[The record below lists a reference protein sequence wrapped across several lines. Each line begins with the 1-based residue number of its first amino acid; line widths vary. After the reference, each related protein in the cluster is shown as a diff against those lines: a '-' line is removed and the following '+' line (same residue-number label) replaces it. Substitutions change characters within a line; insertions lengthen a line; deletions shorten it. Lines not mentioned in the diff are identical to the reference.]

1 MSATPTV
8 TTSLTTAKTTPKLQT
23 SSIGALTDLRTT
35 GGSEEQTS
43 QPPTTRYNDSGN
55 TVWAS
60 TRQRTAAASTVTTD
74 GISIEEVSPTSEGV
88 ETDKPSQQALTDAP
102 TASSS
107 NIKALVTEGDIP
119 FTLNPPSTAAT
130 TDRSI
135 EYGLA
140 TNGEIKELSRGVDS
154 IATEGST
161 VDITTEDNA
170 ASKATDTVQ
179 PTTEKASTGLEA
191 VTTEPLTSST
201 ATTTRKD
208 STELSQEESVSK
220 VVAIATEAST
230 EGAFSTESS
239 HEESSSVQVS
249 VTIAPST
256 GDALS
261 TDSSDKT
268 KASTQ
273 ELSYSSKDISTTEA
287 VKQGSPASV
296 EGVLTDHPTE
306 KTLSTEVE
314 GTKERPVTDV
324 TTESSTES
332 GTKTAEEEMA
342 ATDAPNLY
350 TPSTKEEVDTDLQTD
365 QTLSTNAVS
374 STQRAT
380 EFTKG
385 VVIEDVTTEETLSTS
400 IDPTKRPTEDSVPAS
415 ESTTTKILTEESW
428 SGTEAFTTDLSSE
441 AAFTSKEVTAS
452 PTEDAITEMA
462 TAEYATTQFGKEESS
477 LFGTNPKSV
486 PTEHSRATSEA
497 VSSEFPT
504 KDSLLSEAYATSSS
518 ASGSQPSTSEPVET
532 KFQTEDSPTT
542 VKDPVTV
549 TESLTK
555 NLSSTKGELSTQRS
569 TEYKTTE
576 IAATNPSSKAQRT
589 PTESS
594 SSTTQEI
601 ITEFTTE
608 EIPSSGK
615 ALTEDSSSKDI
626 TPESE
631 FNATKSQT
639 ENNPTTAEDLMIYTD
654 VPTEYK
660 SSTRGVMSLEQ
671 STDDSLLT
679 KSASDYSEVG
689 TTEPPTGEP
698 VTVTGVRAKSMSS
711 TRKLLPEPQTDAA
724 FSVTTTAFE
733 SEFTTKELATEES
746 LSAMETVTTEFPT
759 EESLTKTATTPTNE
773 DAFSTRVAM
782 ETQPTTR
789 FSSSGHFDA
798 STKPGIVY
806 SSTMRKTNATQS
818 EFGTST
824 SAANTVEPHPQA
836 TLSTNAA
843 VVTKDQTGEDS
854 STSDPVA
861 TAPPT
866 THSLPTDAPS
876 SSQRFTV
883 KSSPSSEMA
892 TTALATEDSS
902 SQSEQL
908 TTQFRSGDNSSTS
921 ATATTAKKSNIMSE
935 RPTEISSVRTTE
947 SELPSKVPFT
957 DTTKLSSRPR
967 SASSSIGVST
977 TSSVVA
983 HSKVNPKDTLTT
995 DQQIATTRSKST
1007 VTLRTGDDF
1016 NEPTEAVIARIEGV
1030 SQDHGRDS
1038 STTSPNTLWS
1048 SYASTVKAK
1057 TLTTTSSTVSPNEL
1071 KMNVDYLQLLYHN
1084 FSGLALP
1091 GHENESPSR
1100 QTLLAARS

>member
-1 MSATPTV
+1 MPTTPTV
-8 TTSLTTAKTTPKLQT
+8 TTSLTTAKTTPKLET

-35 GGSEEQTS
+35 GGSREQTS
-43 QPPTTRYNDSGN
+43 EPPTTRYNDSGN
-55 TVWAS
+55 TVWVS
-60 TRQRTAAASTVTTD
+60 TRQRTAAAITITTD

-88 ETDKPSQQALTDAP
+88 ETDKPSQQASTDAP

-107 NIKALVTEGDIP
+107 NIKALVTEEDIP
-119 FTLNPPSTAAT
+119 FTLNPPSTAGT
-130 TDRSI
+130 TDRSNDD
-135 EYGLA
+135 GLA

-154 IATEGST
+154 IVNEGST
-161 VDITTEDNA
+161 VDITTEANA

-179 PTTEKASTGLEA
+179 PTTEKASTALEA
-191 VTTEPLTSST
+191 GTTEPLTSST

-208 STELSQEESVSK
+208 STELSQEESASK
-220 VVAIATEAST
+220 VVAIATEAPT
-230 EGAFSTESS
+230 AGAFSTETS
-239 HEESSSVQVS
+239 HEGSSSVQVS

-256 GDALS
+256 EDALS

-268 KASTQ
+268 EASTQ
-273 ELSYSSKDISTTEA
+273 ELSYSRKDISTTEA

-314 GTKERPVTDV
+314 GTRERPVTDV

-428 SGTEAFTTDLSSE
+428 PRTEAFTTDLSSE

-452 PTEDAITEMA
+452 PTEDAITEIA

-477 LFGTNPKSV
+477 LFGTNPKSL
-486 PTEHSRATSEA
+486 PTEYSWATSDA

-504 KDSLLSEAYATSSS
+504 KDNPLSEAYATSS
-518 ASGSQPSTSEPVET
+518 SQPSTSEPVET

-542 VKDPVTV
+542 VEDPVTV
-549 TESLTK
+549 TELPTK
-555 NLSSTKGELSTQRS
+555 NMSSTKGEMSTQHS

-576 IAATNPSSKAQRT
+576 IASTNPSSKAETT

-631 FNATKSQT
+631 FNATKPQT

-654 VPTEYK
+654 VPTEYT

-679 KSASDYSEVG
+679 KSASEYSEVG

-698 VTVTGVRAKSMSS
+698 VTVTGVRAESMSS

-733 SEFTTKELATEES
+733 SEFTTKELATEER
-746 LSAMETVTTEFPT
+746 LSAMETVTTEFST
-759 EESLTKTATTPTNE
+759 EESLAKTATTPTNE

-789 FSSSGHFDA
+789 LSSSGHFDA

-824 SAANTVEPHPQA
+824 SAANTVEPHPHA

-854 STSDPVA
+854 STSDPVT

-866 THSLPTDAPS
+866 THSLPTDAPIS
-876 SSQRFTV
+876 LRFTV

-892 TTALATEDSS
+892 ATALATEDSS

-921 ATATTAKKSNIMSE
+921 ATATTAKNSNIMSE

>member
-1 MSATPTV
+1 MSTTPTV
-8 TTSLTTAKTTPKLQT
+8 TTSLTTAKTTPKLET
-23 SSIGALTDLRTT
+23 SSIGALTDLRKT
-35 GGSEEQTS
+35 GGSKEQTS
-43 QPPTTRYNDSGN
+43 ESPTTRYNDSGN

-60 TRQRTAAASTVTTD
+60 TRQRTAAASTVITD

-102 TASSS
+102 AASSS
-107 NIKALVTEGDIP
+107 NIKALVTDGDIQS
-119 FTLNPPSTAAT
+119 TLNAPSTAAT
-130 TDRSI
+130 TDRANDD
-135 EYGLA
+135 GVA
-140 TNGEIKELSRGVDS
+140 TNGGIKELSRGVDS
-154 IATEGST
+154 IVTEGST
-161 VDITTEDNA
+161 VDISTEDNA

-179 PTTEKASTGLEA
+179 PTTQKASTALEA
-191 VTTEPLTSST
+191 VTTEPLTT
-201 ATTTRKD
+201 AITKRKD

-220 VVAIATEAST
+220 VVAITTEAPT
-230 EGAFSTESS
+230 EGAFSTEISR
-239 HEESSSVQVS
+239 EESSSVQVS

-287 VKQGSPASV
+287 VKQGSLASV

-306 KTLSTEVE
+306 RTLSTKVE
-314 GTKERPVTDV
+314 GTRERPVTDV
-324 TTESSTES
+324 ITETSTES

-374 STQRAT
+374 QRAT

-415 ESTTTKILTEESW
+415 ESTTMKILTEESW
-428 SGTEAFTTDLSSE
+428 SRTEAFTTAALASE

-486 PTEHSRATSEA
+486 PTEYSRATSDA

-504 KDSLLSEAYATSSS
+504 KDNPLSEAYATSSS
-518 ASGSQPSTSEPVET
+518 QLSTSEPVET

-542 VKDPVTV
+542 VEDPVTV
-549 TESLTK
+549 TEFPTK
-555 NLSSTKGELSTQRS
+555 NMSSTKGEMSTQHS

-576 IAATNPSSKAQRT
+576 IASTNPSSKAETT

-608 EIPSSGK
+608 EIPSSSK
-615 ALTEDSSSKDI
+615 ALTVDSSSIDI

-631 FNATKSQT
+631 FNATKPQT

-654 VPTEYK
+654 VPTEYT

-679 KSASDYSEVG
+679 KSASEYSEVG

-698 VTVTGVRAKSMSS
+698 VTVTGVRTESMSS
-711 TRKLLPEPQTDAA
+711 TRKLPPQPQTDAA
-724 FSVTTTAFE
+724 FSVTITAFE

-746 LSAMETVTTEFPT
+746 LSAMETVTTELPT
-759 EESLTKTATTPTNE
+759 EESLAKTATTPTNE

-806 SSTMRKTNATQS
+806 SSTIRKTNATQS

-843 VVTKDQTGEDS
+843 VVKKDQTGEDS
-854 STSDPVA
+854 STSDPVT

-883 KSSPSSEMA
+883 KYSPSSEMA
-892 TTALATEDSS
+892 TTALATEGSS

-921 ATATTAKKSNIMSE
+921 ATATTAKNSNIMSE
-935 RPTEISSVRTTE
+935 RPTEISSLRTTE

-957 DTTKLSSRPR
+957 DTTKLSSRPKP
-967 SASSSIGVST
+967 ASPSIGVST

-1038 STTSPNTLWS
+1038 STRSPNTLRAS
-1048 SYASTVKAK
+1048 HVSTVKAK
-1057 TLTTTSSTVSPNEL
+1057 TLTTTSSTVGPNEL
-1071 KMNVDYLQLLYHN
+1071 KMIVDYLQLL
-1084 FSGLALP
+1084 
-1091 GHENESPSR
+1091 
-1100 QTLLAARS
+1100 

>member
-1 MSATPTV
+1 MSTTPTV
-8 TTSLTTAKTTPKLQT
+8 TTSLTTAKTTPKLET

-35 GGSEEQTS
+35 GRSEEQTS
-43 QPPTTRYNDSGN
+43 EPPTTRYNDSGN

-88 ETDKPSQQALTDAP
+88 EADKPSQQALTDAP
-102 TASSS
+102 AASSS
-107 NIKALVTEGDIP
+107 NIKALVTEGAIP
-119 FTLNPPSTAAT
+119 FTLNLPSTEAT

-135 EYGLA
+135 DYGLS

-154 IATEGST
+154 IVTEGST

-179 PTTEKASTGLEA
+179 PTTEKASTALEA

-208 STELSQEESVSK
+208 STELSQEESASK
-220 VVAIATEAST
+220 VVATTTEAPT
-230 EGAFSTESS
+230 EVAFSTETS

-249 VTIAPST
+249 VTFAPST
-256 GDALS
+256 E
-261 TDSSDKT
+261 DSSDKT
-268 KASTQ
+268 EASTQ
-273 ELSYSSKDISTTEA
+273 ELSYSRKDISTTEA

-314 GTKERPVTDV
+314 GTRERPITDV

-332 GTKTAEEEMA
+332 GNKTAEEEMA

-350 TPSTKEEVDTDLQTD
+350 TLSTKEEVDTDLHTV
-365 QTLSTNAVS
+365 QTLSTKAVS
-374 STQRAT
+374 STPKAT

-385 VVIEDVTTEETLSTS
+385 FVIQDVTTEETLSTS
-400 IDPTKRPTEDSVPAS
+400 INPTKRPTEDSVSAS
-415 ESTTTKILTEESW
+415 ELTTMKILTEESW

-462 TAEYATTQFGKEESS
+462 TAEYATTQFVKEESS
-477 LFGTNPKSV
+477 LFGTNPKSL
-486 PTEHSRATSEA
+486 PTEYSRATSDA

-504 KDSLLSEAYATSSS
+504 KDNPLSEAYATSS
-518 ASGSQPSTSEPVET
+518 SQPSTSEPVET

-542 VKDPVTV
+542 VEDPVTV

-555 NLSSTKGELSTQRS
+555 DLSSTKGELSTQHS

-576 IAATNPSSKAQRT
+576 IASTNPSSKAETT

-608 EIPSSGK
+608 EIPSSSK

-631 FNATKSQT
+631 FNATKPQT

-654 VPTEYK
+654 VSTEYT
-660 SSTRGVMSLEQ
+660 SSTKEVMSLEQ

-679 KSASDYSEVG
+679 KSASEYSEVG

-698 VTVTGVRAKSMSS
+698 VTVTGVRAESMSS

-746 LSAMETVTTEFPT
+746 LPAMETVTTEFPT
-759 EESLTKTATTPTNE
+759 EESLAKSATTPTNE

-789 FSSSGHFDA
+789 LSSSGHFDA
-798 STKPGIVY
+798 SSKPGIEY
-806 SSTMRKTNATQS
+806 SSTIRKTNATQS

-843 VVTKDQTGEDS
+843 VVKKDQTGEDS
-854 STSDPVA
+854 STSDPVT

-892 TTALATEDSS
+892 TTALATVGSS

-935 RPTEISSVRTTE
+935 RPTEISSLRTTE

-957 DTTKLSSRPR
+957 DTTKLSSRPKP
-967 SASSSIGVST
+967 ASPSIGVST

-1030 SQDHGRDS
+1030 SRDHGRDS
-1038 STTSPNTLWS
+1038 STRSPNTLRS
-1048 SYASTVKAK
+1048 SHVSTVKAK
-1057 TLTTTSSTVSPNEL
+1057 TLTTTSSTVGPNEL
-1071 KMNVDYLQLLYHN
+1071 KMNVDYLQLL
-1084 FSGLALP
+1084 
-1091 GHENESPSR
+1091 
-1100 QTLLAARS
+1100 

>member
-1 MSATPTV
+1 
-8 TTSLTTAKTTPKLQT
+8 
-23 SSIGALTDLRTT
+23 
-35 GGSEEQTS
+35 
-43 QPPTTRYNDSGN
+43 
-55 TVWAS
+55 
-60 TRQRTAAASTVTTD
+60 
-74 GISIEEVSPTSEGV
+74 
-88 ETDKPSQQALTDAP
+88 
-102 TASSS
+102 
-107 NIKALVTEGDIP
+107 
-119 FTLNPPSTAAT
+119 
-130 TDRSI
+130 
-135 EYGLA
+135 
-140 TNGEIKELSRGVDS
+140 
-154 IATEGST
+154 
-161 VDITTEDNA
+161 
-170 ASKATDTVQ
+170 
-179 PTTEKASTGLEA
+179 
-191 VTTEPLTSST
+191 
-201 ATTTRKD
+201 
-208 STELSQEESVSK
+208 
-220 VVAIATEAST
+220 
-230 EGAFSTESS
+230 
-239 HEESSSVQVS
+239 
-249 VTIAPST
+249 
-256 GDALS
+256 
-261 TDSSDKT
+261 
-268 KASTQ
+268 
-273 ELSYSSKDISTTEA
+273 
-287 VKQGSPASV
+287 
-296 EGVLTDHPTE
+296 
-306 KTLSTEVE
+306 
-314 GTKERPVTDV
+314 
-324 TTESSTES
+324 
-332 GTKTAEEEMA
+332 MA

-385 VVIEDVTTEETLSTS
+385 VVIEDVTTEETLSTP
-400 IDPTKRPTEDSVPAS
+400 INPTKRPTEDSEPTS
-415 ESTTTKILTEESW
+415 ELTTMKILTEESW
-428 SGTEAFTTDLSSE
+428 PRTEAFTTDLSSE
-441 AAFTSKEVTAS
+441 AAFSSKEVTAS

-518 ASGSQPSTSEPVET
+518 ASGSQPLTSEPVET

-555 NLSSTKGELSTQRS
+555 DLSSTKGELSTQHS

-576 IAATNPSSKAQRT
+576 IASTNPSSKAETT

-594 SSTTQEI
+594 SSATQEI

-608 EIPSSGK
+608 EIPSSSK

-639 ENNPTTAEDLMIYTD
+639 ENNPTTAEDLMTYTD
-654 VPTEYK
+654 VSTEYT

-679 KSASDYSEVG
+679 KSASEYSEVG

-698 VTVTGVRAKSMSS
+698 VTVTGVRAESMSS

-759 EESLTKTATTPTNE
+759 EESLAKTATTPTNE

-789 FSSSGHFDA
+789 PSSSGHYDA
-798 STKPGIVY
+798 STEPAIEY

-824 SAANTVEPHPQA
+824 TAASTVEPHPQA

-854 STSDPVA
+854 STSDPVT

-876 SSQRFTV
+876 SSQRFTEQ
-883 KSSPSSEMA
+883 SSPSSEMA

-908 TTQFRSGDNSSTS
+908 TTQVRRGDYSSTS
-921 ATATTAKKSNIMSE
+921 ATATTAKNSNVTSE
-935 RPTEISSVRTTE
+935 RPTEISSLRTTE

-957 DTTKLSSRPR
+957 DTTKLSSRR
-967 SASSSIGVST
+967 QSETHSIGVST

-983 HSKVNPKDTLTT
+983 HSKVNPKDNLTT
-995 DQQIATTRSKST
+995 DQQIATTRSQST

-1038 STTSPNTLWS
+1038 STRSPNTLRS
-1048 SYASTVKAK
+1048 SHVSTVKAK
-1057 TLTTTSSTVSPNEL
+1057 TLTTTSSTVGPNEL

-1091 GHENESPSR
+1091 GHENDSPLR
-1100 QTLLAARS
+1100 

>member
-1 MSATPTV
+1 MPTTPTV
-8 TTSLTTAKTTPKLQT
+8 TTSLTTAKTMPKLET

-35 GGSEEQTS
+35 GRSEEQTS
-43 QPPTTRYNDSGN
+43 EPPTTRYNDSGN
-55 TVWAS
+55 TVWAL

-74 GISIEEVSPTSEGV
+74 GISIEEASPTSDRV
-88 ETDKPSQQALTDAP
+88 ETDEPSQQALIDTH

-107 NIKALVTEGDIP
+107 NAKALVTEGDIRS
-119 FTLNPPSTAAT
+119 TLNAPSTAAT
-130 TDRSI
+130 TDRSND
-135 EYGLA
+135 ESLA

-154 IATEGST
+154 IATEGT
-161 VDITTEDNA
+161 TLGITTEDNA
-170 ASKATDTVQ
+170 ASKATDTMQ
-179 PTTEKASTGLEA
+179 PATEEASTALEA

-220 VVAIATEAST
+220 VVATTTEAPT
-230 EGAFSTESS
+230 EGAFSTETS

-268 KASTQ
+268 EASTQ
-273 ELSYSSKDISTTEA
+273 ELSHSRKDISTTEA

-314 GTKERPVTDV
+314 STRERPVTDV

-415 ESTTTKILTEESW
+415 ESTTMKILTEESW
-428 SGTEAFTTDLSSE
+428 SRTEAFTTAALSSE
-441 AAFTSKEVTAS
+441 APFTSKEAKAS

-462 TAEYATTQFGKEESS
+462 TAEYAITQSVKEESS
-477 LFGTNPKSV
+477 LFGTNPKSL
-486 PTEHSRATSEA
+486 PTEYSWATSDA

-504 KDSLLSEAYATSSS
+504 KDNPLSEAYATSS
-518 ASGSQPSTSEPVET
+518 SQPSTSEPVET

-542 VKDPVTV
+542 VEDPVTV

-555 NLSSTKGELSTQRS
+555 DLSSTKGELSTQHS

-576 IAATNPSSKAQRT
+576 IASTNPSSKAETT
-589 PTESS
+589 PTEGST
-594 SSTTQEI
+594 STTQEI
-601 ITEFTTE
+601 TTEFTTE
-608 EIPSSGK
+608 EIPSSSK

-654 VPTEYK
+654 VPTEYT

-679 KSASDYSEVG
+679 KSASEYSEVG

-698 VTVTGVRAKSMSS
+698 VTVTGVRTESMLS
-711 TRKLLPEPQTDAA
+711 TRKLPPQPQTDAA

-733 SEFTTKELATEES
+733 SEFTTKDLATEES

-759 EESLTKTATTPTNE
+759 EESLAKTATTPTNE

-789 FSSSGHFDA
+789 LSSSSHFDA
-798 STKPGIVY
+798 STKPGIAY

-854 STSDPVA
+854 STSDPVT

-866 THSLPTDAPS
+866 THSLPTDAPIS
-876 SSQRFTV
+876 LRFTV

-892 TTALATEDSS
+892 ATALATEDSS

-921 ATATTAKKSNIMSE
+921 ATATTAKNSNIMSE
-935 RPTEISSVRTTE
+935 RPTEISSLRTTE

-957 DTTKLSSRPR
+957 DTTKLSSRPKP
-967 SASSSIGVST
+967 ALPSIGVST

-983 HSKVNPKDTLTT
+983 HSKVNPKDTVTT

-1038 STTSPNTLWS
+1038 STRSPNTLRS
-1048 SYASTVKAK
+1048 SRVSTVKAK
-1057 TLTTTSSTVSPNEL
+1057 TLTTTSSTVGPNEL
-1071 KMNVDYLQLLYHN
+1071 KMNVDYLQLL
-1084 FSGLALP
+1084 
-1091 GHENESPSR
+1091 
-1100 QTLLAARS
+1100 